1 MGECVLIVLY
11 HVGVVDHYFVGNKIY
26 TYIYIYI
33 YNIYMFKYVHGW
45 GETPWS
51 NTLEWYISLQMNKSG
66 NEIWHYVL
74 KFAEECWGGVC
85 LLKYQVEVLKRFRP

>member
-33 YNIYMFKYVHGW
+33 YVNIY
-45 GETPWS
+45 S
-51 NTLEWYISLQMNKSG
+51 I
-66 NEIWHYVL
+66 
-74 KFAEECWGGVC
+74 
-85 LLKYQVEVLKRFRP
+85 